1 VHDRQAVDR
10 HRGKKR
16 TIAPCHWGTI
26 WKKGRRRV
34 ERMTREPGRQGSEE
48 YVEPRKGRSASGDAL
63 ATLEK
68 FASLDQY
75 SLSQRVVIRLAGWL
89 LYWLI
94 LLLGATVRLRVVGAE
109 HDDPAIPRVIC
120 FWHNRIPM
128 GTYFFRRR
136 GIVVMSS
143 RSFDSEYIA
152 RFIQRFG
159 YGAARGSST
168 RGGRTA
174 LLQMIRAVRAG
185 RSAGFSVDGPRG
197 PLYVAKPG
205 ALLLAAKTGAHI
217 LPFSLSLERCWRL
230 RSWDRIEIPK
240 PFTRGVAVLGT
251 PLAIASGTDPGEL
264 DRLQQAL
271 EEVRARA
278 DAELTRAAAP

>member
-1 VHDRQAVDR
+1 ME
-10 HRGKKR
+10 KKR
-16 TIAPCHWGTI
+16 EGDQPAMIRKP
-26 WKKGRRRV
+26 
-34 ERMTREPGRQGSEE
+34 TREGRF
-48 YVEPRKGRSASGDAL
+48 DADRL
-63 ATLEK
+63 AGLDR
-68 FASLDQY
+68 FARLDQY
-75 SLSQRVVIRLAGWL
+75 SLRQRLVIRVAGWL

-94 LLLGATVRLRVVGAE
+94 LLIGRTVRFTVVGAE
-109 HDDPAIPRVIC
+109 HDQPETPQVIC
-120 FWHNRIPM
+120 FWHNRIPI

-168 RGGRTA
+168 RGGGSA
-174 LLQMIRAVRAG
+174 LIQMIRAVRAG

-205 ALLLAAKTGAHI
+205 ALLLAAKTGAPI
-217 LPFSLSLERCWRL
+217 LPFSVSLERCWRL

-240 PFTRGVAVLGT
+240 PFTRAIAVLGR
-251 PLAIASGTDPGEL
+251 PFQVESGTDAASL
-264 DRLQQAL
+264 DLLQRAL
-271 EEVRARA
+271 EEVRQQGDDLLRN
-278 DAELTRAAAP
+278 LPPR